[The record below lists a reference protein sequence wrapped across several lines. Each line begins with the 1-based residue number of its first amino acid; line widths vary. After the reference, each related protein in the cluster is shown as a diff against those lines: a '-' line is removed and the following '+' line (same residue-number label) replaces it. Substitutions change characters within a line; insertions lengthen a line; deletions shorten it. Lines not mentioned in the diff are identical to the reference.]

1 MVKNKE
7 REFIHFMSDFN
18 KKHPSIKFEC
28 KCSQTKTEFPDVLVY
43 KDQNNMLQTTIYRK
57 QKDQQNYLDTQSEH
71 QKLLKDI
78 IP

>member
-1 MVKNKE
+1 
-7 REFIHFMSDFN
+7 
-18 KKHPSIKFEC
+18 
-28 KCSQTKTEFPDVLVY
+28 
-43 KDQNNMLQTTIYRK
+43 MLQTTIYRK